1 MVDPHQVRP
10 SPVRAIRQL
19 GIAFVAM
26 LLMLTPVAVPAHSFS
41 AAIVTDSNDGGAEL
55 QSTLEGFLLATRE
68 RDGHADETSDG
79 HLGGL
84 DVHVLPLEVASPA
97 AFARL
102 WEEMET
108 SADILLVAGSDDL
121 YAAAVQAVGAKT
133 AVLRPGRLPPED
145 FWKGIT
151 GADKSEF
158 AIRYHNSHKRLP
170 DRAAAAGYNAARRID
185 LAIRPL
191 GVVDDQASLR
201 AALAATSNGI
211 TW

>member
-1 MVDPHQVRP
+1 MVHPHQVRP
-10 SPVRAIRQL
+10 SPARAIRQL

-26 LLMLTPVAVPAHSFS
+26 LLMLFPATVAAHSFS
-41 AAIVTDSNDGGAEL
+41 AAIVTDSNDGGARL

-84 DVHVLPLEVASPA
+84 DVHVVPLEVEAPA

-108 SADILLVAGSDDL
+108 RADILLVAGSDAL
-121 YAAAVQAVGAKT
+121 YDAAVATAGSKT
-133 AVLRPGRLPPED
+133 VVLHPGRLPPED
-145 FWKGIT
+145 YWKGIT

-158 AIRYHNSHKRLP
+158 AIRYHNTHKRLP
-170 DRAAAAGYNAARRID
+170 NRGAAEGYNAARRID

-191 GVVDDQASLR
+191 GGVDDQNALR
-201 AALAATSNGI
+201 AAVAITSNGI
-211 TW
+211 AW